1 MTPPH
6 DLDTEEGRAAYR
18 AELKAVGRPLRL
30 GGLVLI
36 LLGVGYVVATR
47 YDALP
52 VIQPL
57 MLVAYGFVAA
67 GWVLFLTATYL
78 RTRYHKR
85 RLAEGL

>member
-1 MTPPH
+1 MSLP
-6 DLDTEEGRAAYR
+6 DLNTDEGRAAYR
-18 AELKAVGRPLRL
+18 AEIKAVGRPLRL

-36 LLGVGYVVATR
+36 LLGAGYVVATR

-52 VIQPL
+52 LNETL
-57 MLVAYGFVAA
+57 MLVAYGAVAA

-78 RTRYHKR
+78 RTRHHKR

>member
-1 MTPPH
+1 MSLP

-18 AELKAVGRPLRL
+18 AEVKAVGRPLRL

-36 LLGVGYVVATR
+36 LLGAGYVIATR
-47 YDALP
+47 YEALP
-52 VIQPL
+52 AIQPL

-67 GWVLFLTATYL
+67 GWVLFLAATYL

>member
-1 MTPPH
+1 MSLP
-6 DLDTEEGRAAYR
+6 DLNTDEGRAAYR
-18 AELKAVGRPLRL
+18 AEIKAVGRPLRL

-36 LLGVGYVVATR
+36 LLGAGYVLATR
-47 YDALP
+47 SEVVPL
-52 VIQPL
+52 IEPL

>member
-1 MTPPH
+1 MSLP

-18 AELKAVGRPLRL
+18 AEVKAVGRPFRL
-30 GGLVLI
+30 GGLALI
-36 LLGVGYVVATR
+36 LLGAGYVIATR
-47 YDALP
+47 YDAVP
-52 VIQPL
+52 VIEPL

-67 GWVLFLTATYL
+67 GWVLFLAATWM

>member
-1 MTPPH
+1 MSLP
-6 DLDTEEGRAAYR
+6 DLNTDDGRAAYR
-18 AELKAVGRPLRL
+18 AEIKAVGRPLRL

-36 LLGVGYVVATR
+36 LLGAGYVVATR

-52 VIQPL
+52 VNEAL
-57 MLVAYGFVAA
+57 MLVAYGAVAA

-78 RTRYHKR
+78 RTRHHKR

>member
-1 MTPPH
+1 MSLP

-18 AELKAVGRPLRL
+18 AELKAVGRPFRL

-36 LLGVGYVVATR
+36 LLGAGYVLATR
-47 YDALP
+47 SDVVP
-52 VIQPL
+52 QIEPL
-57 MLVAYGFVAA
+57 MLVAYGLVAA

>member
-1 MTPPH
+1 MSQH

-18 AELKAVGRPLRL
+18 AELKAVGRPFRL
-30 GGLVLI
+30 GGLALI
-36 LLGVGYVVATR
+36 LLGAGYVVATR

-52 VIQPL
+52 EIEAL
-57 MLVAYGFVAA
+57 MVVAYGLVAA
-67 GWVLFLTATYL
+67 GWVSFLTATYL

>member
-1 MTPPH
+1 MSLP

-18 AELKAVGRPLRL
+18 AEVKAVGRPLRL
-30 GGLVLI
+30 AGLVLI
-36 LLGVGYVVATR
+36 VLGAGYVIATR
-47 YDALP
+47 YDAVPL
-52 VIQPL
+52 IEPL

-67 GWVLFLTATYL
+67 GWVLFLAATYL